1 MNKVKDVGVPAPS
14 QNKTRFDSS
23 KLRFFVLTQ
32 LGILDLV
39 NDPSLLGLDLKQSG
53 LKKEFDLI
61 STGFNELDLLL
72 GKGWDYKFQAT
83 QDPMHF
89 YFVLNLS
96 FQVLYQS
103 VRQALPCRTAVLRLG
118 FKRRALAGPN

>member
-1 MNKVKDVGVPAPS
+1 MPAPS

-72 GKGWDYKFQAT
+72 GKGWDYKF
-83 QDPMHF
+83 
-89 YFVLNLS
+89 
-96 FQVLYQS
+96 
-103 VRQALPCRTAVLRLG
+103 
-118 FKRRALAGPN
+118 

>member
-1 MNKVKDVGVPAPS
+1 M
-14 QNKTRFDSS
+14 
-23 KLRFFVLTQ
+23 
-32 LGILDLV
+32 GILDLV

-72 GKGWDYKFQAT
+72 GNGWDYKFQST

-103 VRQALPCRTAVLRLG
+103 VPTLQIVVKYSSAPFTWCENYRARCKDFVVK
-118 FKRRALAGPN
+118 KRNGGE